1 MQELLHHYILIYLTL
16 GGTSDNV
23 EVAQSLI
30 VRKTT
35 QQESK
40 TFSEM
45 L

>member
-1 MQELLHHYILIYLTL
+1 MKTEDIEI
-16 GGTSDNV
+16 GGTSDNA

-35 QQESK
+35 QQDSK